1 MKLPKS
7 EYVLL
12 AAIGVVAY
20 ILWKRNQ
27 ENSSFDAYNYA
38 SGGARN
44 VAAGG
49 CVSPKCRCY
58 YKEDGRTVTA
68 GGQTMCAEHCCSGGI

>member
-49 CVSPKCRCY
+49 CVSPKCKCY
-58 YKEDGRTVTA
+58 YKDGRPFTA

>member
-1 MKLPKS
+1 MDTKKA
-7 EYVLL
+7 VQI
-12 AAIGVVAY
+12 AIGLGVLFATVWVVGKA
-20 ILWKRNQ
+20 WKKSQN
-27 ENSSFDAYNYA
+27 F
-38 SGGARN
+38 SGATGSARN